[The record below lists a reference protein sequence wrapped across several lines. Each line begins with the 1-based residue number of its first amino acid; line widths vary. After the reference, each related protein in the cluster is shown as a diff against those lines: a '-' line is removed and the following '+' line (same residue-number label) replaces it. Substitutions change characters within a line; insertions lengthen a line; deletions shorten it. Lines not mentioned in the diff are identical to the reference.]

1 MCFEANG
8 LSVYSSFFSIS
19 VRNLTRYTEGWNL
32 PKNGYNLLKLS
43 FYEII
48 YCIRAGYLAIPLYCT
63 FYKIL
68 SPLCTIRY
76 GSAHSRVFW
85 CLHRLVVGG
94 GSDLS
99 SSDITKVILPKIM
112 LYVSKSRKNTWLLFW
127 ESQLQIVFLDYI
139 HISKNISHNSS
150 INKPGNIYN
159 FDTLWCEAIKKE
171 DDENIVF
178 YFHLAIAMDIQCYK
192 IQYIT

>member
-1 MCFEANG
+1 MSNATLKYSFLYAPWYNIVQRIMRAKGRKYPVLISSIPAMCFEANG

-63 FYKIL
+63 FSKIL

-112 LYVSKSRKNTWLLFW
+112 L
-127 ESQLQIVFLDYI
+127 
-139 HISKNISHNSS
+139 
-150 INKPGNIYN
+150 
-159 FDTLWCEAIKKE
+159 
-171 DDENIVF
+171 
-178 YFHLAIAMDIQCYK
+178 
-192 IQYIT
+192 